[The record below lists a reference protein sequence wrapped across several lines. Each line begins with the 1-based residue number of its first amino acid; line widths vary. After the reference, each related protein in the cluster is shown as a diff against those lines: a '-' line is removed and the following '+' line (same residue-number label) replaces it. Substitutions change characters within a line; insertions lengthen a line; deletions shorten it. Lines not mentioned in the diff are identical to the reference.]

1 MRYPLLERLLF
12 SWFNI
17 IFFFNIRL
25 LSLLSREMVLGM
37 KQSTLDPV
45 RMMHLAIHLSA
56 VVIVA
61 AYSAALIS
69 FLAVKTFVMPFKT
82 MDGLLKD
89 GTYRFGVVGDS
100 ADYSFFQVL

>member
-1 MRYPLLERLLF
+1 MI
-12 SWFNI
+12 S
-17 IFFFNIRL
+17 
-25 LSLLSREMVLGM
+25 GM
-37 KQSTLDPV
+37 KQSMLDPIRIV
-45 RMMHLAIHLSA
+45 HFVIHLSA

-69 FLAVKTFVMPFKT
+69 SLAVKTFIMPFTT

-100 ADYSFFQVL
+100 ADLSFFQVF